1 MRFQGSSARCSVP
14 VSWVGERAGLDY
26 VTRFSFPYFDMP
38 VVANGFQAR
47 ERPDDKL
54 PYQPKRTGSVDP
66 VPVELKQEPEPSA
79 PAPPDGV
86 SEVEEI
92 EPEFALTPDDDVQNL
107 ITRG

>member
-1 MRFQGSSARCSVP
+1 MKYQN
-14 VSWVGERAGLDY
+14 Y

-38 VVANGFQAR
+38 VVANGFEAR

-54 PYQPKRTGSVDP
+54 PYQPKRPGVAET
-66 VPVELKQEPEPSA
+66 VPVELKREPEPSA
-79 PAPPDGV
+79 PAPSDGI

-92 EPEFALTPDDDVQNL
+92 EPEFTLTPDDDVQNL

>member
-1 MRFQGSSARCSVP
+1 MKYQN
-14 VSWVGERAGLDY
+14 Y

-38 VVANGFQAR
+38 VVANGFEPR

-54 PYQPKRTGSVDP
+54 PYQPKRIGSAGP
-66 VPVELKQEPEPSA
+66 VPVELKQEPEQSA
-79 PAPPDGV
+79 PVTSDGI

-92 EPEFALTPDDDVQNL
+92 EPEFALAPDDDVQNL